1 MSACVHTNAACR
13 TTNKTHTGTQ
23 AHTNT
28 RTQTDTDTDT
38 QISWM
43 WTSTKAVSTHLGQLL
58 VRFNGLLV
66 EVILMFARFH
76 LPHTTG
82 QVTDGRVVA

>member
-1 MSACVHTNAACR
+1 
-13 TTNKTHTGTQ
+13 
-23 AHTNT
+23 
-28 RTQTDTDTDT
+28 
-38 QISWM
+38 M